1 MNEYIVPLDEKN
13 INITHFAVSKLFDFE
28 QTKELIA
35 LLQRLLYIGFFI
47 FDDKYKECLLSKVED
62 ILSRELD
69 IYCEELKEQ
78 KGLIKHFISLLP
90 EIRKLVI
97 SDIEAAYKVIRQL
110 IVQWR
115 LLLLILGRLQL

>member
-35 LLQRLLYIGFFI
+35 LLQRLLYIDFFI
-47 FDDKYKECLLSKVED
+47 FEDKYKECLLSKVED

-69 IYCEELKEQ
+69 IYCEELKD
-78 KGLIKHFISLLP
+78 KKN
-90 EIRKLVI
+90 
-97 SDIEAAYKVIRQL
+97 
-110 IVQWR
+110 
-115 LLLLILGRLQL
+115 

>member
-1 MNEYIVPLDEKN
+1 MRQY
-13 INITHFAVSKLFDFE
+13 
-28 QTKELIA
+28 
-35 LLQRLLYIGFFI
+35 
-47 FDDKYKECLLSKVED
+47 
-62 ILSRELD
+62 
-69 IYCEELKEQ
+69 ELKEQ
-78 KGLIKHFISLLP
+78 KELIKHFISLLP